1 MSYSHKGAALGV
13 VGAMALTGGE
23 TIGVAASAGLLGAFG
38 LPLLPVLAIGACVGW
53 AGGQALDNATKT
65 KALAPLKFEGSSYPA
80 FVVGELPPSYTPKVQ
95 KPRTPWV
102 PSQVYDT
109 FGELV

>member
-1 MSYSHKGAALGV
+1 
-13 VGAMALTGGE
+13 MALTGGE

-53 AGGQALDNATKT
+53 AAGQSLDNATKT
-65 KALAPLKFEGSSYPA
+65 KALKPA
-80 FVVGELPPSYTPKVQ
+80 FVVGELPPAKPKLVY
-95 KPRTPWV
+95 RTAWA
-102 PSQVYDT
+102 PSEVYST